1 MAKYKAECVKLTRQ
15 YLRKMSKNAEDAFII
30 GFEDAE
36 NGKPR
41 IPKEV
46 LCKDE
51 KSAAALN
58 FCYSLYELGY
68 HAGLKGGEG
77 KLTS

>member
-1 MAKYKAECVKLTRQ
+1 MAKYKNECVKIARK
-15 YLRKMSKNAEDAFII
+15 YVRKMIKNADDAFII

-36 NGKPR
+36 SGKPR
-41 IPKEV
+41 VPKEV

-58 FCYSLYELGY
+58 FCYQLYEQGY
-68 HAGLKGGEG
+68 HAGMKGG
-77 KLTS
+77 

>member
-1 MAKYKAECVKLTRQ
+1 MTKYKAECVKLTRQ
-15 YLRKMSKNAEDAFII
+15 YLRKMIKNAENAFIL
-30 GFEDAE
+30 GFEAAE
-36 NGKPR
+36 SGKPC

-51 KSAAALN
+51 KSMAALD
-58 FCYSLYELGY
+58 FCYQLYDRGY

-77 KLTS
+77 K